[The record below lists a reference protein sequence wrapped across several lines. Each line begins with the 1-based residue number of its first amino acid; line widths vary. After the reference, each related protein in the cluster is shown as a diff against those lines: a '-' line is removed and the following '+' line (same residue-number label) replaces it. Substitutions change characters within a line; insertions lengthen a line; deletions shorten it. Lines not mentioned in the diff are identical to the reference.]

1 MNYSENND
9 FNILNGRVNILDS
22 TIDETSKIYN
32 NEPQL
37 YNEKNVNIIN
47 RNFSG
52 NCISE
57 LFFSRENV
65 EIIQKGIINSVF
77 NKSNGEYIIS
87 NQSEQELK
95 IIMRSMY
102 FQYGKNLNYDI
113 IEQIKELNTLVIR
126 WSVDEIIKNIK
137 QYIEYKKSISTLPM
151 PMERAVLPSQKGT
164 KTLEIKSFI

>member
-1 MNYSENND
+1 MDYPENND
-9 FNILNGRVNILDS
+9 FNILNGRVNLLDPNLD
-22 TIDETSKIYN
+22 TAKIYN
-32 NEPQL
+32 NPEL
-37 YNEKNVNIIN
+37 CNEKNVNIIN
-47 RNFSG
+47 RNYSG
-52 NCISE
+52 NCVSE
-57 LFFSRENV
+57 LFFSEENIKIV
-65 EIIQKGIINSVF
+65 QTGIINSVF
-77 NKSNGEYIIS
+77 NISEGQYLIS

-102 FQYGKNLNYDI
+102 FQYGKNLDYNI

-126 WSVDEIIKNIK
+126 WSVNEIIKNIK